1 MKRSTT
7 LVLSVDRGVGMT
19 RFTRATEVVILVFLV
34 VGLAGCAS
42 FRAARLYQQGTA
54 ALNGGHPERALE
66 LLERAG
72 RLEPGASEI
81 QNHLGLVLAAT
92 GQHEKALSAFQRAVD
107 LDCSNSAAVQNLAAA
122 RASAESPRAASETDS
137 GTELA
142 ELERNSDTVQA
153 P

>member
-81 QNHLGLVLAAT
+81 QNHLGLVLAVT

-122 RASAESPRAASETDS
+122 RASAESPRAASETNS